1 MNGLKYD
8 GDKPMLDLI
17 PPEAI
22 MAIGRVM
29 TYGAQK
35 YGPNNW
41 QGVEPR
47 RYVAALLRHLMAY
60 QAREVNDPESGMP
73 HLWHVATNAAFL
85 VVLGGDEDY
94 FVAMKSS
101 FDEAEMLI
109 KEADP

>member
-8 GDKPMLDLI
+8 DGKPMLDLI

-22 MAIGRVM
+22 MAIGKVM
-29 TYGAQK
+29 TYGAMK
-35 YGPNNW
+35 YGLNNW

-60 QAREVNDPESGMP
+60 QAGEMDDPESGMP

-85 VVLGGDEDY
+85 VTLEGVINRDVRG
-94 FVAMKSS
+94 VNTA
-101 FDEAEMLI
+101 AEGQ
-109 KEADP
+109 